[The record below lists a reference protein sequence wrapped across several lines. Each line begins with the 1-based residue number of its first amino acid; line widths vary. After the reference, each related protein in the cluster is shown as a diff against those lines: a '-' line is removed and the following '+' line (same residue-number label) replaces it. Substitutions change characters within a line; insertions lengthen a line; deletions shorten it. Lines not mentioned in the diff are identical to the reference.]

1 MRFSVGIVLSGL
13 LSMSAGAMVVAPQRS
28 RTLPAQDRPIAADFE
43 DLFTIGRAS
52 GAEHELLF
60 GLVDI
65 AFAPDGEL
73 YLLEERNHRVEAF
86 GPDGEFLRA
95 FGREGQGPGEFRLP
109 MTLALTAADE
119 VAVWDFQNRGY
130 AIFSRAGEYLRNV
143 RWEDWQTGPSRDSL
157 HPWPAGGVVYLQS
170 VLYEDTEPIDTID
183 RGAIVRE
190 PLGTAGGPLELLA
203 VHDPRQRGREVEGA
217 LVLDNGPA
225 FAPDARWGVLSDG
238 RLAVTDGAEYR
249 VRLVRPGSAET
260 ELIERPI
267 EPRATS
273 EADRE
278 HERERVRALY
288 ENASGA
294 TMGGGS
300 GGGGNNARE
309 RFAREVADSLEFAD
323 VIPVIKDLRVDF
335 DDRLWIQRQGAVAG
349 DDGPIDLV
357 SVAGKYLG
365 TLPAMPLPDAFGPD
379 GMVAWME
386 NGRDVE
392 VERVV
397 VRRLPPG
404 LR

>member
-1 MRFSVGIVLSGL
+1 MRFIAGIVLSGL
-13 LSMSAGAMVVAPQRS
+13 LSISAGATVAAPQQS
-28 RTLPAQDRPIAADFE
+28 RTLPASDRPIAAGFE

-60 GLVDI
+60 GLVDV

-86 GPDGEFLRA
+86 GRDGEFLRA

-109 MTLALTAADE
+109 MTLAVTAGDE

-157 HPWPAGGVVYLQS
+157 QPWPDGGVVYLQS
-170 VLYEDTEPIDTID
+170 VLYEDNEPPEQID
-183 RGAIVRE
+183 RGIIVRE
-190 PLGTAGGPLELLA
+190 PLDAVGGPVELLA
-203 VHDPRQRGREVEGA
+203 VHHPRRRGREVEGT
-217 LVLDNGPA
+217 LVLDSGPA
-225 FAPDARWGVLSDG
+225 FAPTARWGVLSDA
-238 RLAVTDGAEYR
+238 RLAVADGVEYR
-249 VRLVRPGSAET
+249 VRLVRPGSAEAAV
-260 ELIERPI
+260 IERPI

-273 EADRE
+273 ESDRE
-278 HERERVRALY
+278 HERERVRLSY
-288 ENASGA
+288 ENAAGIGS
-294 TMGGGS
+294 MGGG
-300 GGGGNNARE
+300 GGGGDARS
-309 RFAREVADSLEFAD
+309 RFARQVADSVEFAA
-323 VIPVIKDLRVDF
+323 VIPVIRDLRVDF

-349 DDGPIDLV
+349 DDGPIDIV
-357 SVAGKYLG
+357 SASGEYLG

-379 GMVAWME
+379 GMVAWMV
-386 NGRDVE
+386 NGRDAE

-397 VRRLPPG
+397 VRRLPPQ